1 MAIGDRIVGHLP
13 RGTLGCHTVARMAIA
28 LSWRLLPG
36 ADSLF
41 STRDPSEPAYGVN
54 AARLPPRGPAGMVPT
69 MRFLTTSPLRGRRR
83 APFLLLVAMTAC
95 GTLGMHII
103 IPALPA
109 TALALG
115 MSIGVSQ
122 LTITLY
128 LIGLA
133 IGQLLYGPVSDRFGR
148 RPVLL
153 AGLSLFAGASII
165 TSVAPNAA
173 VLIGARVLQ
182 SLGGCAG
189 LVLGRAAVRD
199 GASAEK
205 AAGQLALLTLVMAM
219 VPAIAPA
226 IGGYLT
232 AYIHWRASYVLLAL
246 FGVATLTACLLMMP
260 ETLSEPSGARRS
272 MLLAYV
278 RLLRSPRFLGYAVGG
293 ACSTTAFYGF
303 MSASPFIF
311 ETQLHQPTQRVGLY
325 YLVLMLGVAAGSLG
339 ANRLAG
345 RLSIQK
351 ALRIANAT
359 AILGAAL
366 FALADMGNVLSVA
379 TVVAPVCLFMVGAG
393 MASPFALAGSVSVNP
408 QAIGAASG
416 MYGFIQMGYGMLC
429 TVVVETWHPGAVYP
443 VATVL
448 LGSALLGQLA
458 MSMAVR
464 AERRR

>member
-1 MAIGDRIVGHLP
+1 
-13 RGTLGCHTVARMAIA
+13 
-28 LSWRLLPG
+28 
-36 ADSLF
+36 
-41 STRDPSEPAYGVN
+41 
-54 AARLPPRGPAGMVPT
+54 
-69 MRFLTTSPLRGRRR
+69 MRFLTNPPLRGRAR

-95 GTLGMHII
+95 GTLGMHVI

-109 TALALG
+109 TARALG
-115 MSIGVSQ
+115 MSIGTAQ

-153 AGLSLFAGASII
+153 VGLSLFTAASIV
-165 TSVAPNAA
+165 TAVAPNAA
-173 VLIGARVLQ
+173 VLIGARILQ

-199 GASAEK
+199 GATADR

-226 IGGYLT
+226 IGGFLT
-232 AYIHWRASYVLLAL
+232 AYIDWRASYVLLAV
-246 FGVATLTACLLMMP
+246 FGGVTLVACGLLMP
-260 ETLSEPSGARRS
+260 ETASPQGASRRS
-272 MLLAYV
+272 MAYA

-293 ACSTTAFYGF
+293 ACSTTSFYGF

-311 ETQLHQPTQRVGLY
+311 EGLLHQPTQRVGLY
-325 YLVLMLGVAAGSLG
+325 YLLLMGGVAAGSFG

-345 RLSIQK
+345 RLPVQT
-351 ALRIANAT
+351 ALRIANGVGIA
-359 AILGAAL
+359 GAAL
-366 FALADMGNVLSVA
+366 FALADMGGILSVA

-429 TVVVETWHPGAVYP
+429 TVVAETWHPGAVYP
-443 VATVL
+443 VVTVL
-448 LGSALLGQLA
+448 LGSALLGQAA

-464 AERRR
+464 AERRRS

>member
-1 MAIGDRIVGHLP
+1 MRAGV
-13 RGTLGCHTVARMAIA
+13 
-28 LSWRLLPG
+28 
-36 ADSLF
+36 
-41 STRDPSEPAYGVN
+41 EPA
-54 AARLPPRGPAGMVPT
+54 PASGIVPAIT
-69 MRFLTTSPLRGRRR
+69 GHIMRSSFSSPLGGRART
-83 APFLLLVAMTAC
+83 PFLLLVAMTAC

-109 TALALG
+109 TARALG
-115 MSIGVSQ
+115 MSIGTSQ

-128 LIGLA
+128 LIGLS

-153 AGLSLFAGASII
+153 AGLGLFTAASIV
-165 TSVAPNAA
+165 TALAPTAGI
-173 VLIGARVLQ
+173 LIGARILQ

-199 GASAEK
+199 GATADK

-246 FGVATLTACLLMMP
+246 FGGATLLACALLMP
-260 ETLSEPSGARRS
+260 ETLATPGSGGGRS
-272 MLLAYV
+272 MAVAYV
-278 RLLRSPRFLGYAVGG
+278 RLLRSPRFLGYAIGG
-293 ACSTTAFYGF
+293 ACSTTAFYAF

-311 ETQLHQPTQRVGLY
+311 ESHLHQPTQRVGLY
-325 YLVLMLGVAAGSLG
+325 YLLLMLGVAVGSLG

-345 RLSIQK
+345 RLPVRQ
-351 ALRIANAT
+351 ALRIANGLG
-359 AILGAAL
+359 ILGAAL
-366 FALADMGNVLSVA
+366 FAAADAADLLSVP
-379 TVVAPVCLFMVGAG
+379 TVVLPVSLFMVGAG

-443 VATVL
+443 VAAVL
-448 LGSALLGQLA
+448 LGSALLGQA
-458 MSMAVR
+458 AMAV
-464 AERRR
+464 AVWTERSR

>member
-1 MAIGDRIVGHLP
+1 MR
-13 RGTLGCHTVARMAIA
+13 
-28 LSWRLLPG
+28 LS
-36 ADSLF
+36 F
-41 STRDPSEPAYGVN
+41 
-54 AARLPPRGPAGMVPT
+54 
-69 MRFLTTSPLRGRRR
+69 TSPLRGRAR

-109 TALALG
+109 TAKALG
-115 MSIGVSQ
+115 MSIGTSQ

-128 LIGLA
+128 LIGLS

-153 AGLSLFAGASII
+153 AGLSLFTAASIV
-165 TSVAPNAA
+165 TALAPTAEI
-173 VLIGARVLQ
+173 LIGARILQ
-182 SLGGCAG
+182 SLGGCSG

-199 GASAEK
+199 GATADK

-232 AYIHWRASYVLLAL
+232 AYIHWRASYVLLAV
-246 FGVATLTACLLMMP
+246 FGGATLVACLLLMP
-260 ETLSEPSGARRS
+260 ETLTSSGGSSGRS
-272 MLLAYV
+272 MVLAYI
-278 RLLRSPRFLGYAVGG
+278 RLLRSPRFLGYAIGG
-293 ACSTTAFYGF
+293 ACSTTAFYAF

-311 ETQLHQPTQRVGLY
+311 EFILHQPTQRVGLY
-325 YLVLMLGVAAGSLG
+325 YLVLMLGVAVGSLG

-345 RLSIQK
+345 RLAVRK
-351 ALRIANAT
+351 ALRIANGLG
-359 AILGAAL
+359 ILGAAL
-366 FALADMGNVLSVA
+366 FALADAANVLSVA
-379 TVVAPVCLFMVGAG
+379 TVVLPVSLFMVGAG

-429 TVVVETWHPGAVYP
+429 TIVVETWHPGAVYP
-443 VATVL
+443 VAAVL
-448 LGSALLGQLA
+448 LGSALLGQTA
-458 MSMAVR
+458 MAVAIW
-464 AERRR
+464 AEPRR

>member
-1 MAIGDRIVGHLP
+1 
-13 RGTLGCHTVARMAIA
+13 
-28 LSWRLLPG
+28 
-36 ADSLF
+36 
-41 STRDPSEPAYGVN
+41 
-54 AARLPPRGPAGMVPT
+54 
-69 MRFLTTSPLRGRRR
+69 MRFLTNPPLRGRAR

-95 GTLGMHII
+95 GTLGMHVI

-109 TALALG
+109 TARALG
-115 MSIGVSQ
+115 MSIGTAQ

-133 IGQLLYGPVSDRFGR
+133 MGQLLYGPVSDRFGR

-153 AGLSLFAGASII
+153 VGLSLFTGASIV
-165 TSVAPNAA
+165 TAVAPNAA
-173 VLIGARVLQ
+173 VLIGARILQ

-199 GASAEK
+199 GATADR

-226 IGGYLT
+226 IGGFLT
-232 AYIHWRASYVLLAL
+232 AYIDWRASYVLLAV
-246 FGVATLTACLLMMP
+246 FGGVTLVACGLLMP
-260 ETLSEPSGARRS
+260 ETASPQGASRRS
-272 MLLAYV
+272 MAYA

-293 ACSTTAFYGF
+293 ACSTTSFYGF

-311 ETQLHQPTQRVGLY
+311 EGLLHQPTQRVGLY
-325 YLVLMLGVAAGSLG
+325 YLLLMGGVAAGSFG

-345 RLSIQK
+345 RLPVQT
-351 ALRIANAT
+351 ALRIANGVGIA
-359 AILGAAL
+359 GAAL
-366 FALADMGNVLSVA
+366 FALADMGGVLSVA

-429 TVVVETWHPGAVYP
+429 TVVAETWHPGAVYP
-443 VATVL
+443 VVTVL
-448 LGSALLGQLA
+448 LGSALLGQAA
-458 MSMAVR
+458 MSMAIR
-464 AERRR
+464 AERRRS